1 MLFLSTADT
10 IELHRVWGRVVEAT
24 ARTWHVASSES
35 QSQEGRGTWLYVAS
49 SLIFVKFFE
58 CRESIRTTFNMFW
71 VHWHHDFGLLC
82 IFAKKSLSRKFW
94 SFCNFGSVLTF
105 FVESLELFLDAGTFI
120 TTTTAPTH
128 PWVTRASNITR
139 SGRLGKRFCPTFKWR
154 VGIVKNYFVRWDKNI
169 FCLEYI

>member
-1 MLFLSTADT
+1 MQCFSSQQQIQLSV
-10 IELHRVWGRVVEAT
+10 RQSSGSNSQNV
-24 ARTWHVASSES
+24 ARGIVSH
-35 QSQEGRGTWLYVAS
+35 
-49 SLIFVKFFE
+49 FVKLFE

-139 SGRLGKRFCPTFKWR
+139 SGRVGKGFCPTFKGR
-154 VGIVKNYFVRWDKNI
+154 LGIVKNYFVWWDKKN
-169 FCLEYI
+169 FGLEYT